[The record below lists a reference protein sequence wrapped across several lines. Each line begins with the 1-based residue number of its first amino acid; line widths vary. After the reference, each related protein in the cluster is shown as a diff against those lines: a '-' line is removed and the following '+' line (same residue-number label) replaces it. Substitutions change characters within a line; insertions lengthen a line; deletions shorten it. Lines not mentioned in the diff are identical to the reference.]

1 MRRYALS
8 TENYPGRLKI
18 NNCADVPSISSESI
32 DAHERKSNY
41 NSDLEEEE
49 DKEEDLTVN

>member
-8 TENYPGRLKI
+8 TENYPGRFKI

-32 DAHERKSNY
+32 DANERKSHY
-41 NSDLEEEE
+41 NSDLEEE